1 MKKVFTL
8 LSIIMLMSG
17 AASAGENENEI
28 ESRLSS
34 MSCLVPNKTDAA
46 IISRINSFFRA
57 KSETEQLI
65 GRSSTYFPI
74 YDKLLHDYKL
84 PEDLKYVTVLETE
97 LKNNDLSHSGAAGL
111 WQLMPDVREEFGLR
125 ISSSLDERYDFIRS
139 TEAALKDFKRMHNA
153 YGDWELV
160 LAGYNCGPGRLA
172 AAIKKGR
179 TKDFSKL
186 KKFLPEETQKY
197 VPKFVAFTY
206 LMKHYKDHGLKAKLP
221 ELDLQVIG
229 SVKLHH
235 YITLQQIAEI
245 TGCPTETIKHLNMQF
260 GEGFVP
266 DDEKGN
272 SVYVPLRVLGVL
284 EEFLTN
290 PDNQPHTN
298 FNFAPMVLNDDIPA
312 LKDDPNYFKTSYT
325 VGEGETLEQL
335 SEIFNCHPYN
345 IQLWNSL
352 GSDLI
357 YIGQEL
363 TIYMPRVVPKR
374 V

>member
-1 MKKVFTL
+1 MKRAIT
-8 LSIIMLMSG
+8 SITFILMMG
-17 AASAGENENEI
+17 VSAFADDNEI

-34 MSCLVPNKTDAA
+34 MSCLVPTRTDAA
-46 IISRINSFFRA
+46 VVSKINSFFRS
-57 KSETEQLI
+57 KTESEQII
-65 GRSSTYFPI
+65 GRSSTFFPL
-74 YDKLLHDYKL
+74 YDKLLKEYKL
-84 PEDLKYVTVLETE
+84 PEDLKYITVLETE
-97 LKNNDLSHSGAAGL
+97 LKNNDLSHAGAAGL
-111 WQLMPDVREEFGLR
+111 WQLMPDVREEFGLK
-125 ISSSLDERYDFIRS
+125 ISSSLDERYDFYRS
-139 TEAALKDFKRMHNA
+139 TEAALKDLKRMHNA

-172 AAIKKGR
+172 AAIKKSR
-179 TKDFSKL
+179 SRDFNKV

-197 VPKFVAFTY
+197 IPKFVAFTY
-206 LMKHYKDHGLKAKLP
+206 LMKHYKDHGLRARLP
-221 ELDLQVIG
+221 ELDVQVIG
-229 SVKLHH
+229 SVKLFH

-245 TGCPTETIKHLNMQF
+245 TGVSSEIIKHLNLQF

-272 SVYVPLRVLGVL
+272 RVYVPQRVLGVL
-284 EEFLTN
+284 EDFLTN
-290 PDNQPHTN
+290 PDNQPQTN
-298 FNFAPMVLNDDIPA
+298 FNFAPMVINDDIPG

-345 IQLWNSL
+345 IQLWNQL
-352 GSDLI
+352 GSDMI

-363 TIYMPRVVPKR
+363 TIYMPRVIPKR